1 VNLSTAVQSFTNQ
14 LNSPHSMCIIQ
25 IENMAATRA
34 EHPCYHITFPL
45 PATESLCAG
54 KWAVTFWVRHQT
66 E

>member
-1 VNLSTAVQSFTNQ
+1 
-14 LNSPHSMCIIQ
+14 MCIIQ

-66 E
+66 EWHLC